1 MTGVAM
7 TSILAAAHQ
16 LQTTAEGAIVAVA
29 PAWVASGDWEVQGY
43 SSAAAC
49 LSARTGRRR
58 SASHDL
64 LRTAAVARDAPALL
78 NAATAGA
85 LPLSHLSLI
94 AKCRDDGLEELFDRD
109 QWFLVDTAKA
119 LGAEELAT
127 FLAVWRR
134 RAHEELRRNEP
145 DPKPPPPET
154 DRLRLVKTFQE
165 RHLFD
170 GELCGESAAVII
182 GAVEDRIDQWHRS
195 GALKNDTR
203 TANELF
209 AAALID
215 ICRRGPGTGMQ
226 DGAPRPSLICVTDLD
241 LLCDRIGI
249 DPEDR
254 ALLRAEILRGG
265 TTGRD
270 TVQRLFCEA
279 DTSIV
284 LMHDGEPLFVR
295 HDQPMPTRAQRRA
308 LLGRSRG
315 HCEVPGCHNVHC
327 DAHHIIWRS
336 RNGPT

>member
-1 MTGVAM
+1 MGSVEHMLATVDDPKEARRAELYACVDTLVDVDPVMSGVAM
-7 TSILAAAHQ
+7 TSVLAAARQ
-16 LQTTAEGAIVAVA
+16 LQTTAEGAMVAVA

-85 LPLSHLSLI
+85 LPLGHLSLI

-109 QWFLVDTAKA
+109 QWFLVDTAKP
-119 LGAEELAT
+119 LGAEELAK

-134 RAHEELRRNEP
+134 RAREELRRNEP

-182 GAVEDRIDQWHRS
+182 GAVE
-195 GALKNDTR
+195 
-203 TANELF
+203 
-209 AAALID
+209 
-215 ICRRGPGTGMQ
+215 
-226 DGAPRPSLICVTDLD
+226 
-241 LLCDRIGI
+241 
-249 DPEDR
+249 
-254 ALLRAEILRGG
+254 
-265 TTGRD
+265 
-270 TVQRLFCEA
+270 
-279 DTSIV
+279 
-284 LMHDGEPLFVR
+284 
-295 HDQPMPTRAQRRA
+295 
-308 LLGRSRG
+308 
-315 HCEVPGCHNVHC
+315 
-327 DAHHIIWRS
+327 
-336 RNGPT
+336 